1 MEVSDVEEKDRIEK
15 LKRKERYM
23 RHPRA
28 ACFDSKPSY
37 GSAG

>member
-1 MEVSDVEEKDRIEK
+1 MEESDVEEKDRRE
-15 LKRKERYM
+15 KERYM

-28 ACFDSKPSY
+28 ACFDGY